1 MYIRN
6 DIFLAGRKIEQQNG
20 DLFLFIPR
28 KKAQSKHKALRK
40 QRPAAAWFQAP
51 KAELGTRC
59 FHTSYAPDG
68 GSFTRM
74 RLGNSRERETRGNIY
89 QGCPSTVGVTETSV
103 SRKEQLAGHCLKNHC
118 CKSSVYGLAVEFR

>member
-40 QRPAAAWFQAP
+40 HQLRHARGTAKRPDW
-51 KAELGTRC
+51 GTENREEE
-59 FHTSYAPDG
+59 SG
-68 GSFTRM
+68 
-74 RLGNSRERETRGNIY
+74 RERQGPAGPCEDPALSLVRRLATG
-89 QGCPSTVGVTETSV
+89 QGC
-103 SRKEQLAGHCLKNHC
+103 AND
-118 CKSSVYGLAVEFR
+118 